1 VGYPEAMLYFRN
13 LAIFPF
19 LMADQLINTLLGGN
33 PWETISSSVGKQAA
47 QGVRWALVVEK
58 IIDAV
63 MGQGHCRRN
72 IIMEAGQ

>member
-1 VGYPEAMLYFRN
+1 MN
-13 LAIFPF
+13 LAKYFHNLIIFPL
-19 LMADQLINTLLGGN
+19 LMADQFINTLFGGY
-33 PWETISSSVGKQAA
+33 PWETISSSVGRQAV